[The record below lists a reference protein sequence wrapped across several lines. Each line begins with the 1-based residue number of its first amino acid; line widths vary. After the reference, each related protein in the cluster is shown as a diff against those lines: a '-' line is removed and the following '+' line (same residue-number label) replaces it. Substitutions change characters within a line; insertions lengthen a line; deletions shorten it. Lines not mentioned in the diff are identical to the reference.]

1 MMRSIEPRATFLRT
15 WTFVVRWAV
24 LFIAL
29 CAVWFLSVFVAAA
42 SDHLVA
48 QMTRS
53 KSFSITDQ
61 FPPPGSSGG
70 ILAVGL
76 VVMFQFGLV
85 NRGAADNIDTTDLVS
100 ERVGAWIIGASL
112 IVLSFLLAFTVDME
126 SDIFPLAAW
135 ALRSVSSIA
144 ITAAVAVCFYV
155 VMSMTA
161 QRRRHSGG
169 ALGNSG

>member
-1 MMRSIEPRATFLRT
+1 MRSIEPRATFLRT

-24 LFIAL
+24 LFRAL

-100 ERVGAWIIGASL
+100 ERVGAWIIGA
-112 IVLSFLLAFTVDME
+112 A
-126 SDIFPLAAW
+126 
-135 ALRSVSSIA
+135 
-144 ITAAVAVCFYV
+144 
-155 VMSMTA
+155 
-161 QRRRHSGG
+161 
-169 ALGNSG
+169 

>member
-1 MMRSIEPRATFLRT
+1 MMRSIQPRATFRTT

-29 CAVWFLSVFVAAA
+29 CAVWFLSVFAAAA
-42 SDHLVA
+42 SDYLVA
-48 QMTRS
+48 QMPHS
-53 KSFSITDQ
+53 QAFSIADQ

-76 VVMFQFGLV
+76 VVMFQFGLL
-85 NRGAADNIDTTDLVS
+85 NRDAAHNVGITDLVA
-100 ERVGAWIIGASL
+100 ERTGAWITGASL
-112 IVLSFLLAFTVDME
+112 IVLSFLLAFTVAMA
-126 SDIFPLAAW
+126 SDSFPLAAW

-144 ITAAVAVCFYV
+144 VTAAVAICFYA

-169 ALGNSG
+169 NFGNSG